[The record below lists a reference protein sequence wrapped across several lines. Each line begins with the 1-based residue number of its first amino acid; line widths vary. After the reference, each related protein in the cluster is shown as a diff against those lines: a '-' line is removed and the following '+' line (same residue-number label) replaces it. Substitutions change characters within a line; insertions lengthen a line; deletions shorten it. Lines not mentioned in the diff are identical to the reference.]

1 MRVNAFVTWRER
13 KALVNG
19 WRIPGLHKDQVLIG
33 SDTIKWQDRCGGELI
48 HRATVQGTGLD
59 TSPRKSVAQA

>member
-1 MRVNAFVTWRER
+1 LRVNAFVTWREG

-19 WRIPGLHKDQVLIG
+19 WRIPWLLFG
-33 SDTIKWQDRCGGELI
+33 SDTTKWQDRCGGELI